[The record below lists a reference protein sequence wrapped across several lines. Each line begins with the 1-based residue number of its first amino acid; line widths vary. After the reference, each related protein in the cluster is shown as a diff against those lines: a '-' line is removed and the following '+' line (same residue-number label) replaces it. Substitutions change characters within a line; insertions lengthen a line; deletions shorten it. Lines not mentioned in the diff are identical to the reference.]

1 MAKDRL
7 GELRKV
13 QDKKTNDV
21 SIDVDEDTNPALGGD
36 LKKTFERAEVLGQW
50 IGTVEQNVVA
60 IRQYIGKLDDLSI
73 SQKDLGEKIESLFQ
87 NNTSICH
94 KINPKFKEMEEELR
108 NINVESAEGRIR
120 SIQYNT
126 LKTRYQK
133 IFRQNSS
140 ELENFRNIQ
149 KSHLEAQLRA
159 KGVRVTDEEL
169 VSLLENNTDIQL
181 FTDNIIA
188 ETAEAKRVLADIEE
202 RHQQLLKIERMLVE
216 VRDLFLQMA
225 ILVDTQQD
233 LIDRVEYQAQA
244 AQNYVGRV
252 PKVLSNA
259 KKKRIKSLKCKI
271 YLAIAITV
279 LVAIILI
286 LLFN

>member
-1 MAKDRL
+1 MMAKDRL
-7 GELRKV
+7 GELLKL
-13 QDKKTNDV
+13 QEKKNKNAVTVDV
-21 SIDVDEDTNPALGGD
+21 ESENSEVEGNN
-36 LKKTFERAEVLGQW
+36 LKKTFERAEVLRQW
-50 IGTVEQNVVA
+50 IEGIEQNVEA
-60 IRQYIGKLDDLSI
+60 ICQYVNKLDDLSI
-73 SQKDLGEKIESLFQ
+73 NQKELRDKIESIFQ

-94 KINPKFKEMEEELR
+94 KINPKLKEMEEELKII
-108 NINVESAEGRIR
+108 NIESAEGRII

-126 LKTRYQK
+126 LKTRYQN
-133 IFRQNSS
+133 IFRKNSS

-149 KSHLEAQLRA
+149 KAHLEAQLRA
-159 KGVRVTDEEL
+159 KGVRVTEEEL

-188 ETAEAKRVLADIEE
+188 ETTEAKRILADLED

-225 ILVDTQQD
+225 ILVDAQQD

-252 PKVLSNA
+252 PKVLKNA
-259 KKKRIKSLKCKI
+259 KRKKIKALK
-271 YLAIAITV
+271 V
-279 LVAIILI
+279 P
-286 LLFN
+286 